1 MKRLFNFRFTAYLAA
16 LLLLMVPLI
25 GQSHMSPVNFVGSG
39 TPAVGGTGADDTQ
52 VLVLIKFIGS
62 TGVLMDSGTVEV
74 EADGD
79 MVFLSGAQGAEAA
92 DLTLECPVTAAPLDG
107 IIDTQHA
114 DCNTLGEV
122 VDIINGSAAWA
133 AVLINGRRTDTS
145 DDVMLDIGPL
155 DATKPEGFQVL
166 ADTTVIINTS
176 VSLFTGDM
184 ETNMARWLTPQNT
197 LMRNPFAGTWTA
209 LYNAHGF
216 STWNTT
222 SNTQIVSIVSDNLR
236 GTETVRILYSVAG
249 GATGTDKDYSPGV
262 LFRGDVNGK
271 VQIRNVCTATMS
283 AQNLY
288 AYGETYFN

>member
-1 MKRLFNFRFTAYLAA
+1 MRTNRRFTAYLAT
-16 LLLLMVPLI
+16 LLLLMLPLI
-25 GQSHMSPVNFVGSG
+25 GRGHMSPVNFVGSG

-52 VLVLIKFIGS
+52 VAALIKFIGH
-62 TGVLMDSGTVEV
+62 TGVLRDSGLVEIA
-74 EADGD
+74 ADGNI
-79 MVFLSGAQGAEAA
+79 VLTSGAQGAEAA
-92 DLTLECPVTAAPLDG
+92 DTTLECPVSGALGGIVDVSDAAC
-107 IIDTQHA
+107 DTFAEVA
-114 DCNTLGEV
+114 DV
-122 VDIINGSAAWA
+122 INASADWVI
-133 AVLINGRRTDTS
+133 VLVNARRADTS
-145 DDVMLDIGPL
+145 DDVGLDIGPL
-155 DATKPEGFQVL
+155 DATKPEGFQMQF
-166 ADTTVIINTS
+166 DTTVSLNTS

-209 LYNAHGF
+209 LYNAHGY

-236 GTETVRILYSVAG
+236 GTETVRVLYSVAG

-262 LFRGDVNGK
+262 LFRGDVNAK
-271 VQIRNVCTATMS
+271 VQIRNICTATMS

>member
-1 MKRLFNFRFTAYLAA
+1 MMRTNRRFTAYLAT
-16 LLLLMVPLI
+16 LLLLMLPLI
-25 GQSHMSPVNFVGSG
+25 GRGHMSPVNFVGSG

-52 VLVLIKFIGS
+52 VAALIKFIGH
-62 TGVLMDSGTVEV
+62 TGVLRDSGLVEIA
-74 EADGD
+74 ADGNI
-79 MVFLSGAQGAEAA
+79 VLTSGAQGAEAA
-92 DLTLECPVTAAPLDG
+92 DTTLECPVSGALGGIVDVSDAAC
-107 IIDTQHA
+107 DTFAEVA
-114 DCNTLGEV
+114 DV
-122 VDIINGSAAWA
+122 INASADWVI
-133 AVLINGRRTDTS
+133 VLVNARRADTS
-145 DDVMLDIGPL
+145 DDVGLDIGPL
-155 DATKPEGFQVL
+155 DATKPEGFQMQF
-166 ADTTVIINTS
+166 DTTVSLNTS

-209 LYNAHGF
+209 LYNAHRY

-236 GTETVRILYSVAG
+236 GTETVRVLYSVAG

-262 LFRGDVNGK
+262 LFRGDVNAK
-271 VQIRNVCTATMS
+271 VQIRNICTATMS

>member
-1 MKRLFNFRFTAYLAA
+1 MTRFNRRFTAYLAT
-16 LLLLMVPLI
+16 LLLLMIPLI
-25 GQSHMSPVNFVGSG
+25 GQGHMSPVNFVGSG

-52 VLVLIKFIGS
+52 VAALIKFIGQ
-62 TGVLMDSGTVEV
+62 TGVLRDSGLVEIA
-74 EADGD
+74 ADGNII
-79 MVFLSGAQGAEAA
+79 LTSGAQGAEGA
-92 DLTLECPVTAAPLDG
+92 DTTLECPVSGALGGIVDVSDAAC
-107 IIDTQHA
+107 DTFA
-114 DCNTLGEV
+114 EV
-122 VDIINGSAAWA
+122 ADIINASADWVI
-133 AVLINGRRTDTS
+133 VLVNARRADTS
-145 DDVMLDIGPL
+145 DNVGLDIGPL
-155 DATKPEGFQVL
+155 DATKPEGFQL
-166 ADTTVIINTS
+166 LFDTTVSLNTS

-209 LYNAHGF
+209 LYNAHGY

-262 LFRGDVNGK
+262 LFRGDVNAK
-271 VQIRNVCTATMS
+271 VQVRNTCTATMS

>member
-1 MKRLFNFRFTAYLAA
+1 MRTNRRFTAYLAT
-16 LLLLMVPLI
+16 LLLLMLPLI
-25 GQSHMSPVNFVGSG
+25 GRGHMSPVNFVGSG

-52 VLVLIKFIGS
+52 VAALIKFIGH
-62 TGVLMDSGTVEV
+62 TGVLRDSGLVEIA
-74 EADGD
+74 ADGNI
-79 MVFLSGAQGAEAA
+79 VLTSGAQGAEAA
-92 DLTLECPVTAAPLDG
+92 DTTLECPVSGALGGIVDVSDAAC
-107 IIDTQHA
+107 DTFAEVA
-114 DCNTLGEV
+114 DV
-122 VDIINGSAAWA
+122 INASADWVI
-133 AVLINGRRTDTS
+133 VLVNARRADTS
-145 DDVMLDIGPL
+145 DDVGLDIGPL
-155 DATKPEGFQVL
+155 DATKPEGFQMQF
-166 ADTTVIINTS
+166 DTTVSLNTS

-209 LYNAHGF
+209 LYNAHRY

-236 GTETVRILYSVAG
+236 GTETVRVLYSVAG

-262 LFRGDVNGK
+262 LFRGDVNAK
-271 VQIRNVCTATMS
+271 VQIRNICTATMS